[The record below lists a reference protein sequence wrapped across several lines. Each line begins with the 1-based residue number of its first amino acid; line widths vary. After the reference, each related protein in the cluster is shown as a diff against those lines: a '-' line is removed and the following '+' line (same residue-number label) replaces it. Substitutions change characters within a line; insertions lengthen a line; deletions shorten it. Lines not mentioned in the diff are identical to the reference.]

1 MTRDAG
7 PPGLDR
13 ASELKTLSARA
24 AERWGDRVGLVFDGG
39 GEDRVSLTFG
49 DLDLRSNVL
58 ARDLERIGVRPG
70 DRVGVMLGN
79 RPEFPLAWLAL
90 AKLGAAM
97 VPLNVYY
104 KEADAGHVLEHSRAR
119 MAITSSGFA
128 ALLRRVQGS
137 IPTLERILYV
147 DGADEEGVENVL
159 DTSSTKSAEPTTV
172 AVFPETLASVQ
183 YTSGTTGRPKGCMLP
198 HRYWITSAVKHVND
212 TSPPLHEGDV
222 MLTAQP
228 FYYLDPQWNLVTALV
243 SGATLVVLDRFHP
256 STFWDKVREHEVTF
270 FYCLGLM
277 PALMLGTPGSP
288 RDRENRVRHVACS
301 AIPVPLHRQLEE
313 RWGAPWHESFGMT
326 ETGSDISV
334 RPEEHDGLVGT
345 GCIGRPKAGREARV
359 IDGGGNDAARGEV
372 GELVLRG
379 TGMMDGYLDDP
390 EATDAAFRGGWFHT
404 GDLVRMD
411 ESGLLYY
418 VGRKKEMI
426 RRSGENV
433 SAAEVEGILSLHPA
447 VRSAAC
453 VGVPDKLRGQEV
465 KAYVVLEQGRTR
477 EEVVSRELADF
488 CSERLAYFKV
498 PRYWEYRDE
507 LPRTPSERVA
517 KHLLI
522 DEKSDPWSNSY
533 DRVDE
538 VWR

>member
-1 MTRDAG
+1 MIRDADR
-7 PPGLDR
+7 PGLDR
-13 ASELKTLSARA
+13 ASELKTLSGRA
-24 AERWGDRVGLVFDGG
+24 AQRWGDKVGLVFDGG
-39 GEDRVSLTFG
+39 GEDRVRLTFG
-49 DLDLRSNVL
+49 DIDLRSNAL
-58 ARDLERIGVRPG
+58 AHALEKVGVRPG

-90 AKLGAAM
+90 AKLGTTM

-104 KEADAGHVLEHSRAR
+104 KEADAGHVLEHCKAR
-119 MAITSSGFA
+119 MVITSSEFA
-128 ALLRRVQGS
+128 ALLRRVQRS
-137 IPTLERILYV
+137 IPTLKRILYV
-147 DGADEEGVENVL
+147 DEEGEDYL
-159 DTSSTKSAEPTTV
+159 DTSATEPAEPTIV
-172 AVFPETLASVQ
+172 PVFPETLASVQ

-256 STFWDKVREHEVTF
+256 STFWKKVREHEVSF

-277 PALMLGTPGSP
+277 PALMLKTPGSP
-288 RDRENRVRHVACS
+288 LDRENRVRHVACS
-301 AIPVPLHRQLEE
+301 AIPVHMHRRLEE

-326 ETGSDISV
+326 ETGSDVSV
-334 RPEEHDGLVGT
+334 RPDEHDGLVGT
-345 GCIGRPKAGREARV
+345 GCIGRPKGGREARV
-359 IDGGGNDAARGEV
+359 IDCEGNDAARGEV

-379 TGMMDGYLDDP
+379 TGMMDGYLDDS
-390 EATDAAFRGGWFHT
+390 ESTETAFRGGWFHT
-404 GDLVRMD
+404 GDLVWMD
-411 ESGLLYY
+411 EGGLLYY

-433 SAAEVEGILSLHPA
+433 SAAEVEGVLSLHPA

-453 VGVPDKLRGQEV
+453 IGVPDELRGQEV
-465 KAYVVLEQGRTR
+465 KAYVVLERG
-477 EEVVSRELADF
+477 EVVPQKLADF

-498 PRYWEYRDE
+498 PRYWESRDE
-507 LPRTPSERVA
+507 LPSTPSERVA
-517 KHLLI
+517 KHLLV
-522 DEKSDPWSNSY
+522 DEKPDLRSDSY

-538 VWR
+538 TWR